1 MHAAGPGVDMDDALD
16 ELSSYGGITNPHLL
30 SMAQRLVDW
39 GADVNARA
47 PLHNA
52 VKMDS
57 TDTNSYCRILDPYE
71 LRIILDHSTWAMHVD
86 FSARI
91 SRISICLAAESIRT
105 SIH

>member
-1 MHAAGPGVDMDDALD
+1 MVLERHEVNVDTLKVANLRAL
-16 ELSSYGGITNPHLL
+16 LVSHGG
-30 SMAQRLVDW
+30 
-39 GADVNARA
+39 
-47 PLHNA
+47 A
-52 VKMDS
+52 VDS

-91 SRISICLAAESIRT
+91 SRISICLAAESSSR